1 MSLYLSKTIR
11 QVLLLWAIMPMK
23 QLWIA
28 PWTHQ
33 PQTVCRTQ
41 ILLRRG
47 DYVSE

>member
-1 MSLYLSKTIR
+1 MSLYLSRTIS

-33 PQTVCRTQ
+33 PQQSAGRKFCF
-41 ILLRRG
+41 RG
-47 DYVSE
+47 GEHVSD